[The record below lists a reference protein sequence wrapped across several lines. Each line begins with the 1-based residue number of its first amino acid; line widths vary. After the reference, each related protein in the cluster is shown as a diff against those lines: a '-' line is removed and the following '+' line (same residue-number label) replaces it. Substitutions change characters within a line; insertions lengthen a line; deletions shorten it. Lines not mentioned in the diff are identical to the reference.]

1 MLFGLCSA
9 FHYIFTRKNL
19 TRTVNLH
26 RLSIQ
31 VTKSPRN
38 DQIAMVFLDLLVF
51 FHILTRN
58 LSVDCINLE
67 KSRVSEYIKINC
79 YNFPHVCSSIAQHS
93 HSKSQKLTLFKR
105 CSIEINGPL
114 VSTMRN
120 AFMAWFC

>member
-67 KSRVSEYIKINC
+67 KSRVFEYIITISNMSVLQ
-79 YNFPHVCSSIAQHS
+79 FAQHS

-105 CSIEINGPL
+105 RSIEIDGPL